1 MAGRRELEQ
10 RRAALLA
17 RSAAQRA
24 QLESTGAALTDIA
37 RRADGALAKLRR
49 FVTRPVVI
57 VLGVAAVVIVARTRP
72 LRSASKAV
80 GMASAAWRAGAL
92 AMALAGRLRP
102 RMTGSIGGGGA
113 IRPRGNLV
121 GENNVGKESQGRR
134 VR

>member
-24 QLESTGAALTDIA
+24 QLESTGAAITGMA

-57 VLGVAAVVIVARTRP
+57 VLGVATVVIVARTRP

-80 GMASAAWRAGAL
+80 GMASA
-92 AMALAGRLRP
+92 GRLRP
-102 RMTGSIGGGGA
+102 RMTGSMGGGGA

-121 GENNVGKESQGRR
+121 GENNVGKESKGSR